1 MTMEELSCLGLPI
14 PGNELN
20 LLYVNSA
27 LDWLAGHTTLDVAGD
42 DFGKVAALPSCA
54 KLFLVKFCEVS
65 GRDVSV
71 ASEAVGPMSQSFS
84 SAGSDKLV
92 MGLARQLLKAYLKPN
107 VQFIPCKRRWM

>member
-1 MTMEELSCLGLPI
+1 MTMEELSRLGLPI

-27 LDWLAGHTTLDVAGD
+27 LDWLAGHTTLDVAGGY
-42 DFGKVAALPSCA
+42 FGKVAALPSCA

-65 GRDVSV
+65 RRDVSV

-84 SAGSDKLV
+84 STGSDKLV